1 MQRGILSADDN
12 EYYLIHPLPRRLQ
25 QSNLDQ
31 PHIIVRRPASYLSK
45 HTENKQEP
53 PLKPLCPHNL
63 HPTKKYWSKHR
74 RKKYP
79 EVNLE
84 TDDWQKANETKTDE
98 DWKKESTNLT
108 VNNRD
113 ENTGRKKR
121 AVHSLGSPVFV
132 ETAVFVDRDLFQHM
146 RANYPIDTERELV
159 RFVLAMINAVSIC
172 LKKYDYLS
180 ISNYQSIELQL
191 IINLLHIK

>member
-12 EYYLIHPLPRRLQ
+12 EYFLIQPLPRRLQ
-25 QSNLDQ
+25 QSNQDQ

-45 HTENKQEP
+45 YAENNLEP
-53 PLKPLCPHNL
+53 SKSLCPHGNGNNL
-63 HPTKKYWSKHR
+63 HPSKKYWSKHR

-79 EVNLE
+79 EGNLDA
-84 TDDWQKANETKTDE
+84 DDWQKENETETDE
-98 DWKKESTNLT
+98 DWKKEGINLT
-108 VNNRD
+108 EDNGR
-113 ENTGRKKR
+113 RKKR
-121 AVHSLGSPVFV
+121 AVHLLGSPVFV

-172 LKKYDYLS
+172 FKKYLLF
-180 ISNYQSIELQL
+180 N
-191 IINLLHIK
+191 NLKLPNH